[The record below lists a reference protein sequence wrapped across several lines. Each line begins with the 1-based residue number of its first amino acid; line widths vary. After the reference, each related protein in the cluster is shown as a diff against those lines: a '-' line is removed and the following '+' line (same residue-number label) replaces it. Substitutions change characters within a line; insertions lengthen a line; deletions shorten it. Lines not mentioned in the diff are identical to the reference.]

1 MQYGLFCVPGTLKNP
16 QMLAD
21 RPFGNAQ
28 LLELLEPMTC
38 WTSGKKM
45 GCKKPAEAEREE
57 QDPGDKKSPVQSETR
72 IREDGWCRK
81 KED

>member
-45 GCKKPAEAEREE
+45 GCKKPAEAEEE
-57 QDPGDKKSPVQSETR
+57 D
-72 IREDGWCRK
+72 
-81 KED
+81 